1 MEKYQQNILI
11 FLLLAS
17 VWPLAVYPV
26 GQSTEASRTVAVA
39 MDVMNGSDGDGSV
52 EDGSNGDS
60 DVAGDGFRIKEIDIP
75 ESGGASAYM
84 QHSFIVEGNNAGD
97 IRNGKWTF
105 FLTSADG
112 DEVTVETAEDGIRF
126 DVAPVSELDGYRVDD
141 DGSLSGKIVFNGD
154 IGGRSVDLAYDVTL
168 DLKPSI
174 LNVSFVKQDNV
185 GRDSYNVECEV
196 RYVGADYLYVTLEE
210 EYGSTARSQFVRE
223 PYLAHFSCR
232 SITSPY
238 YAWIDIVAE
247 NKYGRDLYTIELP
260 PYVQADID
268 NRNVRID
275 PDGSREIR
283 VFDIGGQYIRT
294 MNALSETRS
303 LPGGLYILRFCEGG
317 EVVRTSK
324 VLVR

>member
-1 MEKYQQNILI
+1 MINNVKSKEQMEKYQQNILLI
-11 FLLLAS
+11 LLLAS

-26 GQSTEASRTVAVA
+26 ERSTEASRTVAVA
-39 MDVMNGSDGDGSV
+39 MDVMDGSI
-52 EDGSNGDS
+52 GDA

-84 QHSFIVEGNNAGD
+84 QHSFIVDGSNAGD
-97 IRNGKWTF
+97 IRNGKWAF
-105 FLTSADG
+105 LLTSADG
-112 DEVTVETAEDGIRF
+112 NEVTVETAEGGVRF
-126 DVAPVSELDGYRVDD
+126 DVAPVSEPDGYRIE
-141 DGSLSGKIVFNGD
+141 DGGGLSGKIVFNGE

-174 LNVSFVKQDNV
+174 LDVSFEKQDNV
-185 GRDSYNVECEV
+185 GFDSYNVECEV

-223 PYLAHFSCR
+223 PYLAHFSCKH
-232 SITSPY
+232 ITSPY

-268 NRNVRID
+268 NRNVRME

-283 VFDIGGQYIRT
+283 VFDIGGQYIGT
-294 MNALSETRS
+294 MNALSDIRS
-303 LPGGLYILRFCEGG
+303 LPGGLYILRYCEGD
-317 EVVRTSK
+317 EVVKTSK